1 MNKGDEILRML
12 MEIKLDMKELHEKV
26 DKMEIKL
33 DLLKKQNIKN
43 EATIKKKQ
51 KQLTRAEVKRDM
63 SIF

>member
-1 MNKGDEILRML
+1 
-12 MEIKLDMKELHEKV
+12 MKELHEKV